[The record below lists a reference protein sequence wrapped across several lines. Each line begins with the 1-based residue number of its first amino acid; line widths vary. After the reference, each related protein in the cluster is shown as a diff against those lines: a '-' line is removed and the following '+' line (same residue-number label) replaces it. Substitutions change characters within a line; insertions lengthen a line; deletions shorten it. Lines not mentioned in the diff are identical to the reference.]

1 MSHPNVD
8 LASDLQKC
16 VDATDSDSVE
26 LAAVAGKRKGYLLL
40 DLSTKRYVLTAKGK
54 EFVSKWQ
61 KNPVAKTT
69 TEQVTLKNTAVLMQQ
84 RSATSRSGN
93 VGSVHGARGHVVSST
108 TAK

>member
-61 KNPVAKTT
+61 KKPVAKTAT
-69 TEQVTLKNTAVLMQQ
+69 AQITSKNTTLQIQQ
-84 RSATSRSGN
+84 RSATAHSAN
-93 VGSVHGARGHVVSST
+93 VGSVYGTKGSVVSSRP
-108 TAK
+108 AK